1 MWASETYILSISH
14 GSGPEGINKFM
25 ISESKLSGIPLVMFC
40 CKTKFP
46 SKSRINKSL
55 WEALQAVHTSSSEP
69 STQTGESLL
78 EVQLPE
84 EDELAEPLDIPT
96 NSTLCPWDFRFS

>member
-1 MWASETYILSISH
+1 
-14 GSGPEGINKFM
+14 M

-40 CKTKFP
+40 CKTRFP
-46 SKSRINKSL
+46 SKSRTNKSL
-55 WEALQAVHTSSSEP
+55 WEALQAVHTSSSEL

-78 EVQLPE
+78 EVQFPE

-96 NSTLCPWDFRFS
+96 NSTLYPWDFRFS